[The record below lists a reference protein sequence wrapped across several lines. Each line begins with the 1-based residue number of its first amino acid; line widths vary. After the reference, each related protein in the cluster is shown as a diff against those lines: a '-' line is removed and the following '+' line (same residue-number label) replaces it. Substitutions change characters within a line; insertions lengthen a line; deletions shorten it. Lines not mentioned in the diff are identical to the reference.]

1 MGFCVSGEDSQFY
14 LDLSLF
20 IYPNLFKK
28 KIYGKLSLSVED
40 SQGLWKNNVYVKINY
55 LYWNKL
61 IWIVTN
67 CNRF

>member
-1 MGFCVSGEDSQFY
+1 MEFSVSVEDSQFY

-40 SQGLWKNNVYVKINY
+40 SQGL
-55 LYWNKL
+55 
-61 IWIVTN
+61 
-67 CNRF
+67 